1 MAKPL
6 RPLSNLYDRG
16 GRLALKQNFTTNNQ
30 ATLLKNGKD
39 AVDAHIK
46 LVKEANEKILF
57 HTYIFHEDGITSDFC
72 DALIEKSKQ
81 GVKVFFIVD
90 AFGTP
95 ELSKEL
101 KQRMHDAGVH
111 WAYFAPFFG
120 KRFQH
125 LGRRLHQKLL
135 LIDNKKAITGGI
147 NLAKKF
153 VDPNDANPWLDYSV
167 LIDGEEIYR
176 IQRKVRSLYIK
187 HFPEHAHF
195 LSESIQKQN
204 FLFERELK
212 AKSLVNDFMRFKS
225 EVYQSYLKAIRN
237 SEKSIKITATYFLP
251 GKRLLRELKKASKRG
266 VEIELIFGEVSD
278 HPLER
283 YSSRYLYSWYLNH
296 GIKIYEWNKSILHAK
311 AALIDDDWVSIGSYN
326 HNYLSRYICLE
337 LNVEL
342 IDREFAKKMDEQ
354 FKYIK
359 ENSIQ
364 VEKQEW
370 SKKTSWLRIAFYFIT
385 YTFSNLITLIAT
397 LFIVRKKEKTESP

>member
-1 MAKPL
+1 M
-6 RPLSNLYDRG
+6 
-16 GRLALKQNFTTNNQ
+16 
-30 ATLLKNGKD
+30 
-39 AVDAHIK
+39 
-46 LVKEANEKILF
+46 
-57 HTYIFHEDGITSDFC
+57 
-72 DALIEKSKQ
+72 
-81 GVKVFFIVD
+81 
-90 AFGTP
+90 
-95 ELSKEL
+95 
-101 KQRMHDAGVH
+101 
-111 WAYFAPFFG
+111 
-120 KRFQH
+120 
-125 LGRRLHQKLL
+125 
-135 LIDNKKAITGGI
+135 
-147 NLAKKF
+147 
-153 VDPNDANPWLDYSV
+153 
-167 LIDGEEIYR
+167 
-176 IQRKVRSLYIK
+176 
-187 HFPEHAHF
+187 
-195 LSESIQKQN
+195 SESIQKQN
-204 FLFERELK
+204 FLFEHELK

-342 IDREFAKKMDEQ
+342 IDKEFANKMDEQ

>member
-1 MAKPL
+1 M
-6 RPLSNLYDRG
+6 
-16 GRLALKQNFTTNNQ
+16 ALKQKLSENNK
-30 ATLLKNGKD
+30 ATLLKNGTD

-46 LVKEANEKILF
+46 LVKEAKEKILF
-57 HTYIFHEDGITSDFC
+57 HTYIFHEDSITEDFYE
-72 DALIEKSKQ
+72 ALIEKASQ
-81 GVKVFFIVD
+81 GVKVFFIAD

-101 KQRMHDAGVH
+101 KKRMEKAGVN

-135 LIDNKKAITGGI
+135 LIDNDKAITGGI

-153 VDPNDANPWLDYSV
+153 IDPEDANPWLDYSV
-167 LIDGEEIYR
+167 LIEGEEVYR
-176 IQRKVRSLYIK
+176 LQRKVKSLYVK
-187 HFPEHAHF
+187 HFPEH
-195 LSESIQKQN
+195 SN
-204 FLFERELK
+204 FLHSSINRKQFNFENPVK
-212 AKSLVNDFMRFKS
+212 ARTLVNDFMRFKT
-225 EVYQSYLKAIRN
+225 EVHRNYVDAIRKA
-237 SEKSIKITATYFLP
+237 EKSIKITATYFLP
-251 GKRLLRELKKASKRG
+251 GKRLLKELKKASKRG

-278 HPLER
+278 HPMER

-296 GIKIYEWNKSILHAK
+296 GIKVYEWNKSILHAK

-342 IDREFAKKMDEQ
+342 INKEFATKMDEQ
-354 FKYIK
+354 FSYIK
-359 ENSIQ
+359 ENSTQ
-364 VEKQEW
+364 VQKREW

-385 YTFSNLITLIAT
+385 YTFSNFITLVAT
-397 LFIVRKKEKTESP
+397 LFIVRKKEETESP